1 MAAISKLTREN
12 ALLRRLKSLVSL
24 QVLYW
29 KFKHTFAGCERQ
41 SQNLKH
47 TFAEY
52 ERQSQV
58 SLQKFKHTF
67 VECESQS
74 QVSSDTVT
82 ASVIEAGQIDFSKWK
97 KLDSRNFGIS
107 RSMISPSAWVVLK
120 ILHYEGFE
128 AYLVGG
134 CVRDLILNR
143 IPKDFDIITNA
154 RLPQIKK
161 QFHRCEIVGRRFPI
175 CRVHAKGSIVEV
187 SSFDTV
193 AKHAEK
199 EEEHFDSKMPEGC
212 AQKDFILWKNSMQ
225 RDFTVNSLFFNPFVN
240 RIYDYADAT
249 GDLRSLKLRTL
260 VPAHLSFG
268 EDCARILRGLRLAA
282 RLNLSFTKEIED
294 AMHELSS
301 NILSLSKSR
310 IMMELN
316 YMMSYGAAE
325 PSLSLLHRYN
335 ILEILLPFQGA
346 HLAQQASKQLDK
358 SSVMLM
364 KLFSSLD
371 QLVTCDQP
379 SHDSVWV
386 ALLAF
391 HLALITHPQH
401 AFVILTFASVLY
413 RANWEEA
420 VKFAKKHSKD
430 AAVYGPEFSDSQGSI
445 SDDELATK
453 VAQLAVQVQKSIN
466 ILADRDSLL
475 EAMSKFPGAPCS
487 GLVFVSNKMGNNV
500 EFMFDSLVKDVTS
513 LKTRRNI
520 YSIDYSSLGR
530 GHIRET
536 RLFLGK
542 VILDTIVPGVTPVVK
557 VIKKGNHILLEVD
570 GQQKENSSQENFDE
584 NLELIKP
591 EFVSDDDFE
600 ELNENYE
607 LRHDIFE
614 KKKLNQKGCS
624 DLVEAASKNQK
635 IVAAI
640 KKQDLIDDTDT
651 VNKTKSKGECAQL
664 PKDEIR
670 MLLEEVK
677 YVTGK
682 EKKNDEKFQKTAIN
696 PLSLLMNNVAT
707 KDRKFTEKHDSLQEH
722 SIEEVNEKLDSKNH
736 NSQGM
741 KLASVE
747 KSIQMVSDRTL
758 SALFR

>member
-1 MAAISKLTREN
+1 MGAISKLTRDN
-12 ALLRRLKSLVSL
+12 ALLSRLKSILP
-24 QVLYW
+24 
-29 KFKHTFAGCERQ
+29 
-41 SQNLKH
+41 
-47 TFAEY
+47 
-52 ERQSQV
+52 
-58 SLQKFKHTF
+58 LQKFKHTF
-67 VECESQS
+67 SECEGQS
-74 QVSSDTVT
+74 QFGDTGT
-82 ASVIEAGQIDFSKWK
+82 SSVIEAGEIDFSKWR

-107 RSMISPSAWVVLK
+107 RSSIPPSAWVVLK
-120 ILHYEGFE
+120 ILHGEGFE

-175 CRVHAKGSIVEV
+175 CRVHAKGSVVEV

-199 EEEHFDSKMPEGC
+199 EEELFDPKMPQGC

-225 RDFTVNSLFFNPFVN
+225 RDFTINSLFFNPFVN
-240 RIYDYADAT
+240 RIYDYANAM

-268 EDCARILRGLRLAA
+268 EDSARILRGLRLAA
-282 RLNLSFTKEIED
+282 RVNLSFTKEIED
-294 AMHELSS
+294 AMHELTSS
-301 NILSLSKSR
+301 IVSLSKSR

-325 PSLSLLHRYN
+325 PSLSLLQRYN
-335 ILEILLPFQGA
+335 ILEIVLPFHGA
-346 HLAQQASKQLDK
+346 YLAQQASKQLDK

-371 QLVTCDQP
+371 QLVTCGQP

-413 RANWEEA
+413 HPNWEEA
-420 VKFAKKHSKD
+420 VKFAEKHSED

-475 EAMSKFPGAPCS
+475 EAMSKFPGASCS
-487 GLVFVSNKMGNNV
+487 GLVFVSNKMGRAV
-500 EFMFDSLVKDVTS
+500 EFMFDILVKDVTS

-520 YSIDYSSLGR
+520 YSIDYCSLGK
-530 GHIRET
+530 GHMRET
-536 RLFLGK
+536 RLLLGK
-542 VILDTIVPGVTPVVK
+542 VILDTIVPGVTSGV
-557 VIKKGNHILLEVD
+557 ND
-570 GQQKENSSQENFDE
+570 QQKEDASQEYFHE
-584 NLELIKP
+584 NLELIKTKFAS
-591 EFVSDDDFE
+591 EDDFE

-607 LRHDIFE
+607 LQHDIFE
-614 KKKLNQKGCS
+614 KKKLSQKGCS
-624 DLVEAASKNQK
+624 DLVEVVTEKQK
-635 IVAAI
+635 IVATM
-640 KKQDLIDDTDT
+640 KKQELIYDTDFLSQELDREYT
-651 VNKTKSKGECAQL
+651 VNKIKTKGENSQL

-677 YVTGK
+677 YRLHTGK
-682 EKKNDEKFQKTAIN
+682 EKKNDEKETAIN
-696 PLSLLMNNVAT
+696 PLNLLMNNVAS
-707 KDRKFTEKHDSLQEH
+707 KDRKFTKKHDSLQKH
-722 SIEEVNEKLDSKNH
+722 SIEEVNEKLDNKNH
-736 NSQGM
+736 NSQGK
-741 KLASVE
+741 KLASAE
-747 KSIQMVSDRTL
+747 KGKHTVSKRTL
-758 SALFR
+758 SSLFR